1 MKNYIV
7 RRDGEIMG
15 MYYRAGDSI
24 ALTDAQAR
32 YLTAPLGSE
41 VELAPPP
48 VVDAAPAEAVPE
60 PEPERRTY
68 RARKVADDG

>member
-7 RRDGEIMG
+7 RSDGEIAG
-15 MYYRAGDSI
+15 VYYRAGDTV

-32 YLTAPLGSE
+32 HLTAPLGSE
-41 VELAPPP
+41 VELAPTPVAPP
-48 VVDAAPAEAVPE
+48 EPVAAAE
-60 PEPERRTY
+60 PEPDRRAY